1 MNHITLFKLEELFHI
16 IQILGQ
22 VESQLC
28 SRISTVVYDTH
39 WEKAQEVHLG
49 SLTILLLGLACVTP
63 HPLTFPMFEGY
74 TSPGFGDHYLGD
86 PFLLRANPVR
96 GAMITFMV
104 VLSILL
110 LAMETKLLRKD
121 FAFWGIP
128 VFLNLF
134 GGYCIHSSIERAAQ
148 HVSRVDTGQSLEWQ
162 MWFKSLPRG
171 KSSLTWNNH
180 EIFAAGAS
188 VDLSSEKQLG
198 FYLDVETTS

>member
-49 SLTILLLGLACVTP
+49 SLTILLLGLACVLLGLACVTP

-86 PFLLRANPVR
+86 PFLLRATPVR

-121 FAFWGIP
+121 FADLLA
-128 VFLNLF
+128 VLR
-134 GGYCIHSSIERAAQ
+134 HT
-148 HVSRVDTGQSLEWQ
+148 RV
-162 MWFKSLPRG
+162 FKSLWG
-171 KSSLTWNNH
+171 LLHSLLHRKGSPACQQSWH
-180 EIFAAGAS
+180 RP
-188 VDLSSEKQLG
+188 VLG
-198 FYLDVETTS
+198 VADVVQIIAPG